1 MTYLTWCLFNANS
14 NSFKFCSIG
23 GIAIR
28 SIALDAEL
36 VASRKALCWCHACP
50 IAVFFVLHFV
60 EAVELADD
68 LVHRTAFHH
77 YSGSIRRVICRY
89 LRRAEGESGPYCG

>member
-1 MTYLTWCLFNANS
+1 MTYLTWCLFNADS

-36 VASRKALCWCHACP
+36 VASCKALSWCHARP

-60 EAVELADD
+60 EAVELADG
-68 LVHRTAFHH
+68 LIHGNAYLH
-77 YSGSIRRVICRY
+77 YTGRVRSVF
-89 LRRAEGESGPYCG
+89 GEDDVTIG